1 MNWEEVYEIG
11 RTAPRFDGMGK
22 VTGGEKY
29 AADYYPDQFL
39 WVGVKRSQYA
49 HARIVAIQT
58 EAARRVPGVVAVLTH
73 ADIRGSNRLGIFE
86 KDQPILAD
94 DRVRHYG
101 DAVALVVAE
110 TQTALASG
118 LAAMAVEYEP
128 FPAVFDPWTAM
139 RNDAPLLHPSRP
151 DGNTLI
157 KSEIR
162 HGRGA
167 SALNDCAYQAT
178 VTVKLPWQEHAFLET
193 QTGVAW
199 QEEDGQIHLVVS
211 TQTPFRD
218 RLELAEALGLPP
230 GRMRITAPYLGGG
243 FGGKDGIT
251 VQGFLVLAAMSL
263 PGRAIKLHYTRE
275 ESILAG
281 TKRHP
286 ADLSYTIGCDREGNF
301 LALECN
307 LVLDTGAYAALGSEV
322 FALAME
328 HAGGPYRI
336 PHADIRGWAVYTN
349 NPVSSAFR
357 GFGVPQAM
365 AGMEQAVDELART
378 AGFDPLELRLRNVL
392 RRGDKTPAGVTLT
405 TAFGLTDCL
414 TTVRA
419 HPVWQE
425 REAWAAQAPPYT
437 KRSTGL
443 AACFH
448 GQGFGPA
455 IADYANAKAQLTPEG
470 RIRVYSGVT
479 DMGQGNA
486 TTCLHMASHIL
497 CQPYSAM
504 ELVTPDT
511 DVTLPSASSSASR
524 TTFTY
529 GNALTAALQNLKE
542 KIVARASL
550 IFSFQLLGP
559 ISSHDVLLLP
569 GQLLHA
575 PSGHKL
581 PLTMVAAMMDNDERT
596 ATASYTCRINSQ
608 IPASGEKLRN
618 HGFPHRIFSC
628 AVQVARL
635 ETDLLTGNTKVC
647 HFLTCAEAGT
657 LLNPQMARQQ
667 IEGAVAQGLGY
678 ALWEEFLVE
687 KGRIITEDLATYILP
702 TALDMPCME
711 TVFVTLNEEE
721 GPFGMKGIG
730 EIGLDGVYPAV
741 ANAAAG
747 NAGRRIVKG
756 PLTAERMLAALSHE
770 DEAWK

>member
-1 MNWEEVYEIG
+1 MSWGEVYEIG
-11 RTAPRFDGMGK
+11 RNAPRFDGTGK

-29 AADYYPDQFL
+29 AADYYPNQFL
-39 WVGVKRSQYA
+39 WAGVKRSQYA
-49 HARIVAIQT
+49 HTRIVSIQT
-58 EAARRVPGVVAVLTH
+58 EAAKRVPGVVVVLTH
-73 ADIRGSNRLGIFE
+73 SDIKGSNRLGIFE

-110 TQTALASG
+110 TQAALSAG
-118 LAAMAVEYEP
+118 LSALAVEYET
-128 FPAVFDPWTAM
+128 FPAVFDPWRAM
-139 RNDAPLLHPSRP
+139 ENDAPLLHPGRS
-151 DGNTLI
+151 DGNILI

-167 SALNDCAYQAT
+167 SALEDCACQAT

-199 QEEDGQIHLVVS
+199 QEENGQIHLVVS

-230 GRMRITAPYLGGG
+230 GRMHITAPYLGGG

-251 VQGFLVLAAMSL
+251 VQGFLVLAAMNL
-263 PGRAIKLHYTRE
+263 PGRAIKLHYSRE

-281 TKRHP
+281 TKRHA
-286 ADLSYTIGCDREGNF
+286 ADLSCTIGCDREGNF
-301 LALECN
+301 LALECS

-336 PHADIRGWAVYTN
+336 PHADIKGWAVYTN

-357 GFGVPQAM
+357 GFGVPQAI
-365 AGMEQAVDELART
+365 AGIEQAVDELARI
-378 AGFDPLELRLRNVL
+378 AGFDPLELRMRNVI
-392 RRGDKTPAGVTLT
+392 RRGDKTPTGVTLT
-405 TAFGLTDCL
+405 TALGLTDCL
-414 TTVRA
+414 TAVRA
-419 HPVWQE
+419 HPIWQE
-425 REAWAAQAPPYT
+425 REAWAAQAPPFT
-437 KRSTGL
+437 RRGTGL

-455 IADYANAKAQLTPEG
+455 IADYANAKVQLTPEG
-470 RIRVYSGVT
+470 RIRVYSGVA

-497 CQPYSAM
+497 CQPYDAM

-511 DVTLPSASSSASR
+511 DITLPSASSSASR

-550 IFSFQLLGP
+550 IFSFQLLAP
-559 ISSHDVLLLP
+559 ITSHDVLLLP
-569 GQLLHA
+569 GRLLHA
-575 PSGHKL
+575 PSGREL
-581 PLTMVAAMMDNDERT
+581 LLAMVAAMMDNDERT

-608 IPASGEKLRN
+608 IPETGKNLRH

-635 ETDLLTGNTKVC
+635 ETDILTGSTKVC
-647 HFLTCAEAGT
+647 HFLTCAEAGNI
-657 LLNPQMARQQ
+657 LNLQLAQQQ

-678 ALWEEFLVE
+678 ALWEELLVE
-687 KGRIITEDLATYILP
+687 QGRIVTDDLATYILP
-702 TALDMPCME
+702 TALDMPYME
-711 TVFVTLNEEE
+711 TVFVTLKEEE

-747 NAGRRIVKG
+747 VTGRRIVQG
-756 PLTAERMLAALSHE
+756 PLTAERMLAAMPQE
-770 DEAWK
+770 DETWK